1 MAKKAEKEIMPASE
15 DIQKTELVS
24 EGAQKTEPK
33 KTEPKKTE
41 RILIPI
47 DDDHREPVFV
57 GINGKTY
64 LIKRGEEIDVPREVA
79 EVLRNAN
86 EQRLSAIKYM
96 DEHTDR
102 N

>member
-1 MAKKAEKEIMPASE
+1 MAKKTEKEIMPASE

-24 EGAQKTEPK
+24 EGAQ

-64 LIKRGEEIDVPREVA
+64 LIKRGEEIDVPREIA